1 MCDIVGC
8 TKKLLN
14 TDEALDEAIPL
25 EPAIVV
31 SESLDESI
39 SESISC
45 MCSVNYWIL
54 QIPIYKKELN
64 HKKIDM

>member
-14 TDEALDEAIPL
+14 TDEALDDEAIPL

-39 SESISC
+39 SESLLY
-45 MCSVNYWIL
+45 VFWDFW
-54 QIPIYKKELN
+54 ELLD
-64 HKKIDM
+64 ITDSYL

>member
-39 SESISC
+39 SESLLY
-45 MCSVNYWIL
+45 VFWDFW
-54 QIPIYKKELN
+54 ELLD
-64 HKKIDM
+64 ITDSYL

>member
-25 EPAIVV
+25 ELAIVV

-39 SESISC
+39 SESLLY
-45 MCSVNYWIL
+45 VFW
-54 QIPIYKKELN
+54 ELLD
-64 HKKIDM
+64 ITDSYL